1 MRRERPYTLIAE
13 LTYRCPLR
21 CPYCSNPAEYRGQ
34 PALGCDEWVRVFREA
49 EALGVVQVHLT
60 GGEPLL
66 RDDLEELVAEAKK
79 LELYTTLITSG
90 IPLTRQRLARLRDF
104 GLDGVQ
110 LSFQGPTAESS
121 DLLAGSETFESK
133 LDVARWVKDLRLPLT
148 VNVVM
153 HRRNL
158 DRTAEVI
165 ELAERLRADRL
176 ELANVQYIGWALLNR
191 RALLPTREQLEQ
203 ARATAGEAKERLRGR
218 MEVIFVLADY
228 YADVPKTC
236 MDGWGRRY
244 IVVTPDGLVLPCH
257 AAHSLPGAKP
267 SHVAD
272 GPLSHIWEA
281 SELFQ
286 QFRGDRW
293 MPPPCRTCDRRTID
307 FGGCRCQAYW
317 LTGDAASTDPA
328 CVLAPHHNLVREA
341 RAEAQHLDAPI
352 PFKYRHLTLIP

>member
-1 MRRERPYTLIAE
+1 MA
-13 LTYRCPLR
+13 
-21 CPYCSNPAEYRGQ
+21 
-34 PALGCDEWVRVFREA
+34 FREA
-49 EALGVVQVHLT
+49 QALGVVQVHLT

-66 RDDLEELVAEAKK
+66 RDDLEELVAGAKK

-133 LDVARWVKDLRLPLT
+133 LDVARWAKDLRLPLT

-244 IVVTPDGLVLPCH
+244 IVVTPDGLVGRAMQPTRCQAPSQVMLPTGRCH
-257 AAHSLPGAKP
+257 ISGKHRNSFNSFEETVGCRRLAEPATVERSISAGAGAKP
-267 SHVAD
+267 I
-272 GPLSHIWEA
+272 G
-281 SELFQ
+281 
-286 QFRGDRW
+286 
-293 MPPPCRTCDRRTID
+293 
-307 FGGCRCQAYW
+307 
-317 LTGDAASTDPA
+317 
-328 CVLAPHHNLVREA
+328 
-341 RAEAQHLDAPI
+341 
-352 PFKYRHLTLIP
+352 